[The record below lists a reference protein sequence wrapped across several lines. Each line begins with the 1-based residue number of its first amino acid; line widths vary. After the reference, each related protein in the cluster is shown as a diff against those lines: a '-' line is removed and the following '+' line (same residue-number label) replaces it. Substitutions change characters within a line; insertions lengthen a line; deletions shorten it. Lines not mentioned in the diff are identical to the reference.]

1 MHSHAFLKAISAL
14 SDFPRVLLLSLL
26 ALNSAKS
33 QGIESQA
40 SAILSGPGK
49 NVVWFSP
56 VGHEFCDLW
65 NIRVWKSP

>member
-14 SDFPRVLLLSLL
+14 SDLPRVVLLSLL

-33 QGIESQA
+33 LGIESQA

-49 NVVWFSP
+49 NVVWFIF
-56 VGHEFCDLW
+56 GHEFCDMW